1 MSTIDMPGGGEY
13 GLPNEVKFGDTN
25 VPSKITEH
33 YEAPENS
40 RQRPRFG
47 DGEILLAEA
56 DTKKSVQET
65 TAEGKDEGTTD
76 RRTKIEQMRQETKTM
91 LGIEGTIAEDNQK
104 FIAENN
110 LRDSSGNFRDYTNP
124 KKVMI
129 GADYIKY
136 ADERGRILR
145 ALDLFKQ
152 EHYDESYEGYRA
164 TMEKVEES
172 RRKIDSLQVEIE
184 ESKKR
189 QEEANKNLLEMES
202 VEFLKEGVL
211 NIKLF

>member
-1 MSTIDMPGGGEY
+1 MPGGGEY
-13 GLPNEVKFGDTN
+13 GLPEQIKFGDQN
-25 VPSKITEH
+25 VPSKTTE
-33 YEAPENS
+33 YFKSPLNS
-40 RQRPRFG
+40 RGEPRFG

-172 RRKIDSLQVEIE
+172 RRKIEESKKRVDSLDIEIE
-184 ESKKR
+184 ESKER
-189 QEEANKNLLEMES
+189 IRNLD
-202 VEFLKEGVL
+202 FD
-211 NIKLF
+211 F